1 MNFYLFG
8 SLLAGFI
15 GLSLYISK
23 KTSLSIKNS
32 EDYYLSSRQLGV
44 WSLCL
49 TFLATQL
56 GGGAIVGAADAA
68 YEFGWQAVYY
78 ALGISCGLFGLSL
91 GIGSKLRQYKISTMP
106 QIFSKLYNDNLLYKL
121 ATCIYI
127 ISTFLILIA
136 IAVATKK
143 YLISIG
149 FDNKFFFFVFW
160 FSLIIYTSMGGL
172 KAVVQTDILQIGAV
186 LIIFLVTYL
195 YILIYPVQQYT
206 NANININTDSSIP
219 WSSWLLMPLCFTLI
233 GQDMGQRCF
242 SASSPK
248 VVSLSTLLAGI
259 LLLITSLLPTY
270 LGVLARNMGLE
281 LTGDTSVLMT
291 VISKITN
298 PLITTIFAFAVLMA
312 IISTAD
318 SLLCAISSNIAID
331 VLSHLKNDINVITK
345 ARLATIISG
354 ILAYTASLYTNDI
367 IVLIIKAYEL
377 NIVCFFIPIMAAI
390 FIKTPNK
397 HSARAACIFGASYY
411 LLASTNYF
419 IPKEVIC
426 LLGST
431 LMYGLT
437 YTLLGNTAKPT
448 IT

>member
-8 SLLAGFI
+8 SLLVGFI
-15 GLSLYISK
+15 SISIYISK
-23 KTSLSIKNS
+23 KTSIHIKNS

-78 ALGISCGLFGLSL
+78 ALGISCGLFALCL
-91 GIGSKLRQYKISTMP
+91 GVGSRLRQYRISTMP
-106 QIFSKLYNDNLLYKL
+106 QIFSKVYNDNILYKI
-121 ATCIYI
+121 ATYVYI

-143 YLISIG
+143 YLVSIG
-149 FDNKFFFFVFW
+149 FYNRFFFFIFW
-160 FSLIIYTSMGGL
+160 ISLIVYTSIGGL
-172 KAVVQTDILQIGAV
+172 KAVVQTDVIQIGSV

-195 YILIYPVQQYT
+195 YILIYPVQQHT
-206 NANININTDSSIP
+206 DANINITTYSSIP

-242 SASSPK
+242 SASSHK

-281 LTGDTSVLMT
+281 LSSDTSVLMI

-298 PLITTIFAFAVLMA
+298 PFITTIFAFAVLMA

-331 VLSHLKNDINVITK
+331 LLSNLKGDVNIITK
-345 ARLATIISG
+345 ARLVTIISG
-354 ILAYTASLYTNDI
+354 IIAYTTSLYTNDI
-367 IVLIIKAYEL
+367 ISLIIKAYEL
-377 NIVCFFIPIMAAI
+377 NIVCFFIPIIASI
-390 FIKTPNK
+390 FIKNPNK
-397 HSARAACIFGASYY
+397 YSARAACIFGASYY
-411 LLASTNYF
+411 MLANNNYF
-419 IPKEVIC
+419 IPKEIIC
-426 LLGST
+426 LIGST
-431 LMYGLT
+431 LT
-437 YTLLGNTAKPT
+437 YIIIYKLRNTIRT
-448 IT
+448 ILN